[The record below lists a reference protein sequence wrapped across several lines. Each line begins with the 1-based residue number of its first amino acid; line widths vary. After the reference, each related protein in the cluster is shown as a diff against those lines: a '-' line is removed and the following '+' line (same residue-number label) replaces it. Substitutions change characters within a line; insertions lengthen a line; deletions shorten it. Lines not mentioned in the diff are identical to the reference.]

1 MVVELSRR
9 LYEEVGADLGNV
21 VFEVHLE
28 GKFPFAPPILCCL
41 THFTRPT
48 IADGRDLL
56 QQVIRAGWS
65 PSYTISA
72 IVNELPKLVRSC
84 VAKGPRCALDVG
96 AFPLETPLSLSTWE
110 GLETMALF
118 SCKEV
123 NSSNSSDS
131 PRILAVTETSLVL
144 LSQST
149 HHLNTAL
156 PLFSTPLLGL
166 TNLRRPR
173 KSPNKL
179 TFEWTSGSEE
189 QSLELVVKEAE
200 RCVELVSANVA
211 ALKRIDVGK
220 QAKTLK
226 EEDVTQK
233 ALRKI
238 PINEVLQAIAVYESN
253 FDAQLNAELVN
264 SLLGLYQQAIEYFS
278 GVGDPRYDEFLD
290 RMHLIL
296 SKEEVLAVLGGES
309 RPVEKKE
316 TRKVEVTREKREL
329 RQEIED
335 DLVLETPEIETL
347 TLAPASGPA
356 EEDQSQPS
364 LP

>member
-1 MVVELSRR
+1 MIVELSRR
-9 LYEEVGADLGNV
+9 LYEEVETDLGSV

-56 QQVIRAGWS
+56 HQVIRAGWS

-72 IVNELPKLVRSC
+72 IVNELPKLVRAC
-84 VAKGPRCALDVG
+84 VAKGPRCALEVG
-96 AFPLETPLSLSTWE
+96 VFPLETPLSLSTWE
-110 GLETMALF
+110 GLDTMALF

-123 NSSNSSDS
+123 NSTSSFDS
-131 PRILAVTETSLVL
+131 PCILAVTETSLLL

-149 HHLNTAL
+149 SHLNTAS
-156 PLFSTPLLGL
+156 PLLSTPLLSL

-179 TFEWTSGSEE
+179 TFEWTSGSEG
-189 QSLELVVKEAE
+189 QSLVLEVREAD
-200 RCVELVSANVA
+200 RCVELVSSNVA
-211 ALKRIDVGK
+211 ALKRIDLGK
-220 QAKTLK
+220 QTLK

-253 FDAQLNAELVN
+253 FDSQLNAELVN

-278 GVGDPRYDEFLD
+278 GVGDSRYDEFLN

-316 TRKVEVTREKREL
+316 ARPTETRREKREL
-329 RQEIED
+329 SKEIED
-335 DLVLETPEIETL
+335 DLVLETPLIETL
-347 TLAPASGPA
+347 TLAPATGPA
-356 EEDQSQPS
+356 EEDQA
-364 LP
+364 